1 MPENAA
7 QESHRRRLIDVIRA
21 GMTRTTG
28 RRYERLNLD
37 ALDLAEL
44 MDLQRFLRDVDA
56 ENRTAIQRAQLVP
69 WRKP

>member
-7 QESHRRRLIDVIRA
+7 QESHRRRLIDVIRVE
-21 GMTRTTG
+21 MTRTTG

-37 ALDLAEL
+37 ALDLAGL

-56 ENRTAIQRAQLVP
+56 EHRTAIQRAQFVP

>member
-1 MPENAA
+1 MPENAS

-21 GMTRTTG
+21 EMTRVSG

-37 ALDLAEL
+37 ALDLAGL
-44 MDLQRFLRDVDA
+44 MDLQRFLRDVEA
-56 ENRTAIQRAQLVP
+56 EHRAALQRGQLVP